1 MKPTVADRKNL
12 VAVRESSEVETDENT
27 SKETP
32 EKAERV
38 KNRPLSARNAAA
50 KDTTPSIKIQQSKF
64 RTVFMVYDEKIVFL

>member
-1 MKPTVADRKNL
+1 
-12 VAVRESSEVETDENT
+12 VAVRESSEVETDENN

-50 KDTTPSIKIQQSKF
+50 KDTMPSIKIQQSKVSSIYDVS
-64 RTVFMVYDEKIVFL
+64 VFGKGVH